1 MKNKIFG
8 LLGRTL
14 GHSYSPQI
22 HKALGLENYKLIE
35 VEPDELELFLR
46 KDNLGAVNVTIP
58 YKKDAYRICD
68 HLSDAAMAIGSV
80 NTVVKQSDGTL
91 LGDNT
96 DAYGFAYM
104 AKQAKI
110 SFSDRKVVILG
121 NGGAS
126 LTAQYITKMQ
136 GAKEII
142 VVDLDCENNY
152 SNIHRHFDAE
162 IIINATPVGMFPHN
176 GKSLV
181 ELKDFPNCKGV
192 LDMIYNPHRTKLI
205 IAAETQ
211 NIPCSDGLPML
222 VAQAKAAEETFF
234 NKTISED
241 AIPKILG
248 AIRKET
254 ENIIL
259 IGMPG
264 CGKTTVG
271 KALGELTDKEW
282 IDTDMA
288 IEKECNMPIPAIFK
302 QYGEA
307 HFRSLEQRK
316 IAEIGVLSGKII
328 TTGGGAVK
336 TKENYN
342 ALHQNGRIYFL
353 DRATEELATE
363 GRPLSQGTDLNTMM
377 RERLPLY
384 QSFCDTTIAN
394 NGSPEETAAEIWR
407 DFCEYSGH

>member
-1 MKNKIFG
+1 MKDHIYG

-35 VEPDELELFLR
+35 VEPDELEVFLR
-46 KDNLGAVNVTIP
+46 KEDLGAVNVTIP

-68 HLSDAAMAIGSV
+68 SLTSSAKAIGSV

-96 DAYGFAYM
+96 DAYGFSYM
-104 AKQAKI
+104 AKEANITFADQ
-110 SFSDRKVVILG
+110 KVVILG

-126 LTAQYITKMQ
+126 LTAQYIAKEQ

-142 VVDLDCENNY
+142 VVDLNGENNY
-152 SNIHRHFDAE
+152 NNIHRHFDAD
-162 IIINATPVGMFPHN
+162 IIINATPVGMYPHN

-181 ELKDFPNCKGV
+181 EIKDFPQCKGV

-205 IAAETQ
+205 MDAEMQ

-222 VAQAKAAEETFF
+222 VAQAKAAEEMFF
-234 NKTISED
+234 NKTISD
-241 AIPKILG
+241 TVIPDIIKSL
-248 AIRKET
+248 RKET

-264 CGKTTVG
+264 CGKTTIG
-271 KALGELTDKEW
+271 KALAELTGKEC
-282 IDTDMA
+282 IDTDTA
-288 IEKECNMPIPAIFK
+288 IEQEYGATIPNIF
-302 QYGEA
+302 QEQGEA
-307 HFRSLEQRK
+307 YFRDLERKK
-316 IAEIGVLSGKII
+316 IAEIGSLSGKII

-353 DRATEELATE
+353 DRAIEDLATKD
-363 GRPLSQGTDLNTMM
+363 RPLSIGADLNAMAQ
-377 RERLPLY
+377 ERLPLY
-384 QSFCDTTIAN
+384 TAFCDTTIKN